1 MQNRGA
7 IRLFAI
13 VFAIVAIYHLS
24 FTYFAGR
31 VEKKAKAFAYNQS
44 AQTKADE
51 LAKGNENM
59 RTYYLDSIATVREYT
74 YLDSMK
80 NEKVYPILGFTYD
93 YCKKRELNLGLDL
106 KGGMNV
112 TLEVSVPEIVRGLAH
127 NSKNETFKKAM
138 KRAIEMQRSTDQN
151 FVDLF
156 GLAINEVDPNFS
168 LASIFLYEF
177 KNKNITTT
185 STNEEVL
192 SVIKEE
198 VDGAFERAHKIIRTR
213 IDRFGVTQPNIQK
226 IASTNRILVEL
237 PGVKDPRRVRK
248 LLQGTAKLEFWE
260 TFKLPEVINFL
271 AAVDKAAAEK
281 TKLAE
286 SVKAKEDEKDTT
298 EAKASEA
305 NTVKAD
311 TTETLL
317 GGDSLKT
324 DEELLANDDTDS
336 TMNQTFNANNHP
348 LFYYLHLNLNQ
359 KNDPIPSATMGY
371 CKIKD
376 TARVN
381 KILREYKELL
391 PRDLKLS
398 WIVKPQKEGSE
409 VLSLFG
415 LKAKGR
421 DAGPALTGEY
431 ITDARKDIE
440 QNGRVS
446 VSMSMNSEGAKIWK
460 RLTGEHV
467 GDQIAILLD
476 NYVYSAP
483 NVNQEIPNG
492 RSNITGG
499 FTIEEAED
507 LANVLKAGKLP
518 APARII
524 EEAVVGPSLGKEAVS
539 AGLWSFVFAFLMVL
553 LFMFLYY
560 SKSGLI
566 ANVALVTNIFFLF
579 GVLAS
584 FGAVLTLPGIAGIVL
599 TLGMAVDANVIIF
612 ERIKEEL
619 RAGKGIKLAIEDGY
633 KFAYSAIIDGN
644 VTTLLTAI
652 ILFIFGSGPVQG
664 FATTLIIGILTS
676 LFSAIFI
683 SRLIFTT
690 LLRKGTNISFGTKAT
705 LNFLAN
711 AKYDFIKVRKIG
723 YIISGTLAIV
733 GVISLFTLGLNYG
746 VDFSGGRTYTIRF
759 DQGVKV
765 NDIRKSL
772 AEVFIDEDGNSVSSE
787 VKTFGPDRQIK
798 VTTKYMIDSNNP
810 NIDIVIQKKLFTAL
824 KPYFADQNINENI
837 FISDSEKSDKD
848 IGIMSSQKVGPTIAD
863 DIKRKSGWAIL
874 FALIVIF
881 IYIAIRFKK
890 WQYGLSGVIAL
901 FHDALIT
908 IGIFSL
914 FWKILPFN
922 MEIDQA
928 FIAAILT
935 IIGYSIND
943 TVIIFD
949 RIREYI
955 FLHKRHDLK
964 TNINNALNN
973 TLSRTI
979 NTSGTTLLVLITIF
993 IFGGEII
1000 RGFVFALTVGVIVG
1014 TYSSLFVASPIA
1026 YDMITNKDAEIQEKK
1041 KKTATKKK

>member
-1 MQNRGA
+1 MQNKGA
-7 IRLFAI
+7 IKLFAI

-24 FTYFAGR
+24 FTYFAGK
-31 VEKKAKAFAYNQS
+31 VEKNAKAYAYDES
-44 AQTKADE
+44 AQALAND
-51 LAKGNENM
+51 LAKGDENM
-59 RTYYLDSIATVREYT
+59 KTYYLDSIAKIREYS

-80 NEKVYPILGFTYD
+80 NVKVYPLFGFTYD

-112 TLEVSVPEIVRGLAH
+112 TLEVSVPDIVRGLAH
-127 NSKNETFKKAM
+127 HSKNATFQKAM
-138 KRAIEMQRSTDQN
+138 KRAIEMQRASDQN

-156 GLAINEVDPNFS
+156 GEAIKEVDPNFS

-177 KNKNITTT
+177 KNRGITTT
-185 STNEEVL
+185 STNDEVL
-192 SVIKEE
+192 SVIREE

-260 TFKLPEVINFL
+260 TYKFPEIVDYVV
-271 AAVDKAAAEK
+271 AVGKKAAEDAQLEAKAKKDTLSNNADATAKAEAAASETGTAK
-281 TKLAE
+281 DSTEVKKDILAE
-286 SVKAKEDEKDTT
+286 SQVDSIA
-298 EAKASEA
+298 
-305 NTVKAD
+305 
-311 TTETLL
+311 
-317 GGDSLKT
+317 GDKT
-324 DEELLANDDTDS
+324 
-336 TMNQTFNANNHP
+336 HP
-348 LFYYLHLNLNQ
+348 LYSYLRLNID
-359 KNDPIPSATMGY
+359 KTGKPYPSATIGY
-371 CKIKD
+371 CKVKD

-381 KILREYKELL
+381 KVLKKYKNLL

-398 WIVKPQKEGSE
+398 WSIKPERKDLDL
-409 VLSLFG
+409 LSLYA

-421 DAGPALTGEY
+421 EVGPALTGEY

-446 VSMSMNSEGAKIWK
+446 VSMTMNSEGAKIWK

-476 NYVYSAP
+476 DYVYSAP
-483 NVNQEIPNG
+483 NVNSEIPNG
-492 RSNITGG
+492 RSSITGG
-499 FTIEEAED
+499 FSVEEAED

-524 EEAVVGPSLGKEAVS
+524 EEAVVGPSLGKEAVHD
-539 AGLWSFVFAFLMVL
+539 GLWSFVFAFLMVL

-566 ANVALVTNIFFLF
+566 ANIALITNIFFLF

-599 TLGMAVDANVIIF
+599 TLGMAVDANVIIY

-619 RAGKGIKLAIEDGY
+619 RAGKGVRLAIDDGY

-683 SRLIFTT
+683 SRLIFSA
-690 LLRKGTNISFGTKAT
+690 LLKKGVDIPFGTKAT

-711 AKYDFIKVRKIG
+711 TKFDFIKARKAG
-723 YIISGTLAIV
+723 YIFSGTLIV
-733 GVISLFTLGLNYG
+733 VSIISLFTLGLNYG

-759 DQGVKV
+759 DQNVKV

-772 AEVFIDEDGNSVSSE
+772 SKVFIDEDGNSVSSE
-787 VKTFGPDRQIK
+787 VKTFGPDNQIK
-798 VTTKYMIDSNNP
+798 ITTKYMIDSNDP
-810 NIDIVIQKKLFTAL
+810 NTDVIIQKKLFKAL
-824 KPYFADQNINENI
+824 LPYYKDQNIDENI

-881 IYIAIRFKK
+881 IYIAVRFKK
-890 WQYGLSGVIAL
+890 WQYGLSGVVAL

-914 FWKILPFN
+914 FWKVLPFN
-922 MEIDQA
+922 MEVDQA

-949 RIREYI
+949 RIREYT
-955 FLHKRHDLK
+955 FLHRKSDLK
-964 TNINNALNN
+964 TNINNALNS
-973 TLSRTI
+973 TLSRTL

-1000 RGFVFALTVGVIVG
+1000 RGFVFALTIGVLIG

-1026 YDMITNKDAEIQEKK
+1026 YDMISDKKAEEEKTNKKAPKK
-1041 KKTATKKK
+1041 KK